1 METPAQGRT
10 SHQHRCSVCPQDP
23 EKSKSLMS
31 CSIHYTC
38 PKSQQC
44 RRHGPG
50 RARGRGHAVG
60 DQAEEEGEEA
70 TEIGERDE
78 DGDSDSDADG
88 DGDSRGDAGAVRGKA
103 VDAEDEEG
111 AEDEERE

>member
-1 METPAQGRT
+1 VENLSSTQTLSLSSG
-10 SHQHRCSVCPQDP
+10 SWEIQESDELQH
-23 EKSKSLMS
+23 SL
-31 CSIHYTC
+31 HL
-38 PKSQQC
+38 SQQC

-60 DQAEEEGEEA
+60 DQVEEEGEEA
-70 TEIGERDE
+70 TELGERDE
-78 DGDSDSDADG
+78 DADSDSDADG
-88 DGDSRGDAGAVRGKA
+88 DDRGDAGAVRGKA

>member
-1 METPAQGRT
+1 MLSLSSGSWEIQE
-10 SHQHRCSVCPQDP
+10 SDELQH
-23 EKSKSLMS
+23 SL
-31 CSIHYTC
+31 HL
-38 PKSQQC
+38 SQQC

-78 DGDSDSDADG
+78 DGDSDSDA
-88 DGDSRGDAGAVRGKA
+88 GAARGKA
-103 VDAEDEEG
+103 VDAEYEEG
-111 AEDEERE
+111 VKDDERE

>member
-1 METPAQGRT
+1 
-10 SHQHRCSVCPQDP
+10 
-23 EKSKSLMS
+23 MS

-78 DGDSDSDADG
+78 DGDSDSDAAFDG
-88 DGDSRGDAGAVRGKA
+88 CGDAVGVRGKLLMQKMKK
-103 VDAEDEEG
+103 EPKMKKENELLTCLY
-111 AEDEERE
+111 

>member
-1 METPAQGRT
+1 MENLSSTQTLSLSSG
-10 SHQHRCSVCPQDP
+10 SWEIQESDELQH
-23 EKSKSLMS
+23 SL
-31 CSIHYTC
+31 HL
-38 PKSQQC
+38 SQQC

-60 DQAEEEGEEA
+60 DQVEEEGEEA
-70 TEIGERDE
+70 TELGERDE
-78 DGDSDSDADG
+78 DADSDSDVDG
-88 DGDSRGDAGAVRGKA
+88 DGRGDAGAVRGKA

>member
-1 METPAQGRT
+1 MENLSSTQTLSLSSG
-10 SHQHRCSVCPQDP
+10 SWEIQESDELQH
-23 EKSKSLMS
+23 SL
-31 CSIHYTC
+31 HL
-38 PKSQQC
+38 SQQC

-60 DQAEEEGEEA
+60 DQVEEEGEEA
-70 TEIGERDE
+70 TELGERDE
-78 DGDSDSDADG
+78 DSDSDSDVDG
-88 DGDSRGDAGAVRGKA
+88 DDRGDAGAVRGKA

>member
-1 METPAQGRT
+1 M
-10 SHQHRCSVCPQDP
+10 
-23 EKSKSLMS
+23 
-31 CSIHYTC
+31 
-38 PKSQQC
+38 
-44 RRHGPG
+44 
-50 RARGRGHAVG
+50 G

-88 DGDSRGDAGAVRGKA
+88 DGDGRGDAGAVRGKA

>member
-1 METPAQGRT
+1 
-10 SHQHRCSVCPQDP
+10 
-23 EKSKSLMS
+23 MS

-38 PKSQQC
+38 PKYQQC

-60 DQAEEEGEEA
+60 DQAEEGGEEA

-78 DGDSDSDADG
+78 
-88 DGDSRGDAGAVRGKA
+88 AVSYTHLTLPTILR
-103 VDAEDEEG
+103 V
-111 AEDEERE
+111 

>member
-1 METPAQGRT
+1 MENLSSTQMLSLSSG
-10 SHQHRCSVCPQDP
+10 SWEIQESDELQH
-23 EKSKSLMS
+23 SL
-31 CSIHYTC
+31 HL
-38 PKSQQC
+38 SQQC

-60 DQAEEEGEEA
+60 DQVEEEGEQA
-70 TEIGERDE
+70 TELGERDE
-78 DGDSDSDADG
+78 DAYSDSDADG
-88 DGDSRGDAGAVRGKA
+88 DDRGDAGAVRGKA

>member
-1 METPAQGRT
+1 MLSLSSGSWEIQE
-10 SHQHRCSVCPQDP
+10 SDELQH
-23 EKSKSLMS
+23 SL
-31 CSIHYTC
+31 HL
-38 PKSQQC
+38 SQKWQ
-44 RRHGPG
+44 RHGPDH
-50 RARGRGHAVG
+50 AHGRGHAVG

-88 DGDSRGDAGAVRGKA
+88 DGDGRGDAGAVRGKA

-111 AEDEERE
+111 AKDEERE

>member
-1 METPAQGRT
+1 
-10 SHQHRCSVCPQDP
+10 
-23 EKSKSLMS
+23 MS

-44 RRHGPG
+44 QRHGLC

-88 DGDSRGDAGAVRGKA
+88 DGDGRGDAGAVRGKA

>member
-1 METPAQGRT
+1 MENLSSTQTLSLSSG
-10 SHQHRCSVCPQDP
+10 SWEIQESDELQH
-23 EKSKSLMS
+23 SL
-31 CSIHYTC
+31 HL
-38 PKSQQC
+38 SQQC

-60 DQAEEEGEEA
+60 DQVEEEGEEA

-88 DGDSRGDAGAVRGKA
+88 DGRGDAGAVRGKA

>member
-1 METPAQGRT
+1 MENLSSTQTLSLSSG
-10 SHQHRCSVCPQDP
+10 SWEIQESDELQH
-23 EKSKSLMS
+23 SL
-31 CSIHYTC
+31 HL
-38 PKSQQC
+38 SQQC

-50 RARGRGHAVG
+50 RACGRGHTVG
-60 DQAEEEGEEA
+60 DQAEEDGEEA

-78 DGDSDSDADG
+78 EGDSDSDADG
-88 DGDSRGDAGAVRGKA
+88 DVRGKA

>member
-1 METPAQGRT
+1 MENLSSTQT
-10 SHQHRCSVCPQDP
+10 L
-23 EKSKSLMS
+23 SLS
-31 CSIHYTC
+31 SGSWEIQESDELQQSLQL
-38 PKSQQC
+38 SQQC

-60 DQAEEEGEEA
+60 DQVEEEGEEA
-70 TEIGERDE
+70 TEIG
-78 DGDSDSDADG
+78 GMKMHTMTVTPTVTAVVTPAPQDA
-88 DGDSRGDAGAVRGKA
+88 RGKA

>member
-1 METPAQGRT
+1 MENLSSTQTLSLSSG
-10 SHQHRCSVCPQDP
+10 SWEIQESDELQH
-23 EKSKSLMS
+23 SL
-31 CSIHYTC
+31 HL
-38 PKSQQC
+38 SQQC

-60 DQAEEEGEEA
+60 DQVEEEGEEA
-70 TEIGERDE
+70 TELGERDE
-78 DGDSDSDADG
+78 DADSDSDADG
-88 DGDSRGDAGAVRGKA
+88 DDRGDAGAVRGKA

>member
-1 METPAQGRT
+1 
-10 SHQHRCSVCPQDP
+10 
-23 EKSKSLMS
+23 MS

-38 PKSQQC
+38 PNSADVTD
-44 RRHGPG
+44 PVVLV
-50 RARGRGHAVG
+50 AAATVWG

-88 DGDSRGDAGAVRGKA
+88 DGRGDAGAVRGKA

>member
-1 METPAQGRT
+1 MENLSSTQTLSLSSG
-10 SHQHRCSVCPQDP
+10 SWEIQESDELQH
-23 EKSKSLMS
+23 SL
-31 CSIHYTC
+31 HL
-38 PKSQQC
+38 SQQC

-50 RARGRGHAVG
+50 RARGRGHGVG

-88 DGDSRGDAGAVRGKA
+88 DGRGDAGAVRGKA

>member
-1 METPAQGRT
+1 M
-10 SHQHRCSVCPQDP
+10 
-23 EKSKSLMS
+23 
-31 CSIHYTC
+31 
-38 PKSQQC
+38 
-44 RRHGPG
+44 
-50 RARGRGHAVG
+50 G

-88 DGDSRGDAGAVRGKA
+88 DGRGDAGAVRGKA

>member
-1 METPAQGRT
+1 M
-10 SHQHRCSVCPQDP
+10 QH
-23 EKSKSLMS
+23 SL
-31 CSIHYTC
+31 HL
-38 PKSQQC
+38 SQQC

-50 RARGRGHAVG
+50 RARGCGHTAG
-60 DQAEEEGEEA
+60 EQAEEEGEEA

-88 DGDSRGDAGAVRGKA
+88 DGDGRGDAGAVRGKA